1 MAVIVM
7 KLAIGLIIFWG
18 MVSLVPKMKIKQ
30 NAIRMFGKH
39 FTYFIGGWEVTVF
52 LLMATVLYGMFM
64 GDMFSDVMITISVVT
79 LCTSLLSGLLV
90 ILIFG
95 VYCFDDKFFY
105 IISFPK
111 GIRKVSLD
119 EIKEASKYTYPFLA
133 NAMVIFLTKEKYFYI
148 PMGAYVGGYSFIDK
162 LFDKLG
168 LSKIDMHPDLLWK
181 NEYMTI
187 TSDEMKELLCK
198 IVKIR
203 KRL

>member
-79 LCTSLLSGLLV
+79 LCTSLLLGLLV

-119 EIKEASKYTYPFLA
+119 EIKEASKYTY
-133 NAMVIFLTKEKYFYI
+133 
-148 PMGAYVGGYSFIDK
+148 
-162 LFDKLG
+162 LF
-168 LSKIDMHPDLLWK
+168 
-181 NEYMTI
+181 
-187 TSDEMKELLCK
+187 
-198 IVKIR
+198 
-203 KRL
+203 